1 MSMQI
6 IKEHLPGMALAFAVA
21 AVAYGLGRLVP
32 VVGGPVL
39 GIALGILVA
48 SVWKLPA
55 ATAKGVRFT
64 SKYVLQLAVILLGF
78 EMNLANVIKVGQ
90 QSLLI
95 ILLTLSVAL
104 LTAYLAGRWLRLPT
118 KLFTLIGVGT
128 AICGGSAI
136 AAASSAIDA
145 DDADVSYSISTIFLF
160 NVAAV
165 FLFPPLGHLLGLNDQ
180 GFGMWAGTAINDTS
194 SVVAASYSFSN
205 AAGIFATV
213 VKLTRSLMI
222 VPITLALALM
232 YARAQRGETHF
243 NFLKVFPWFVA
254 GFLLAALISSTGL
267 LPPDLANGLVQVGKF
282 LIIAAMTAIGFNTNI
297 QRFIKAGPR
306 ALALGGVTWL
316 VVILSSLAIQYLTR
330 FW

>member
-1 MSMQI
+1 MSMQT

-21 AVAYGLGRLVP
+21 AVAYGLGRLAP

-48 SVWKLPA
+48 SLWKLPA
-55 ATAKGVRFT
+55 AASKGVRFT

-78 EMNLANVIKVGQ
+78 EMNLASVIKVGQ
-90 QSLLI
+90 QSFLV
-95 ILLTLSVAL
+95 ILFTLSTAL
-104 LTAYLAGRWLRLPT
+104 LVAFLAGRWLRIHT
-118 KLFTLIGVGT
+118 KLYTLIGVGT

-160 NVAAV
+160 NVVAV

-194 SVVAASYSFSN
+194 SVVAASYSYSN

-222 VPITLALALM
+222 VPITLALALV
-232 YARAQRGETHF
+232 YARSRRGETHF
-243 NFLKVFPWFVA
+243 NFWKVFPWFVA
-254 GFLLAALISSTGL
+254 GFLLAALISSTAL
-267 LPPDLANGLVQVGKF
+267 LPVDVTGGLAQVGKF

-306 ALALGGVTWL
+306 ALALGGITWL

-330 FW
+330 LW

>member
-1 MSMQI
+1 MSMQT

-21 AVAYGLGRLVP
+21 AVAYGLGRLAP

-48 SVWKLPA
+48 SLWKLPA
-55 ATAKGVRFT
+55 AASKGVRFT

-78 EMNLANVIKVGQ
+78 EMNLASVIKVGQ
-90 QSLLI
+90 QSFLV
-95 ILLTLSVAL
+95 ILFTLSTAL
-104 LTAYLAGRWLRLPT
+104 LVAFLAGRWLRIHT
-118 KLFTLIGVGT
+118 KLYTLIGVGT

-160 NVAAV
+160 NVVAV

-194 SVVAASYSFSN
+194 SVVAASYSYSN

-222 VPITLALALM
+222 VPITLALALV
-232 YARAQRGETHF
+232 YARSRRGETHF
-243 NFLKVFPWFVA
+243 NFWKVFPWFVA
-254 GFLLAALISSTGL
+254 GFLLAALISSTAL
-267 LPPDLANGLVQVGKF
+267 LPVDMTGGLAQVGKF

-306 ALALGGVTWL
+306 ALALGGITWL

-330 FW
+330 LW